1 MKIAFH
7 TGAKYLREDGTI
19 VICQKAFNDGSAI
32 ILVPSTS
39 LIQEQK
45 FCYNPSGACTDCV
58 KELTQA
64 FQILGPAGG
73 SVTPGTVTV
82 PTGVTV
88 DDLKPSERKMYDAL
102 GSDLQKKVFL
112 ERQGTYGS
120 VVMSHQQIGRMWA
133 AKLTNYLGVQVDDL
147 PGYMVALMMVDMKT
161 QRASRVHHNDNYVDA
176 HNYLEFANTMQEAG
190 E

>member
-7 TGAKYLREDGTI
+7 TGAAYLREDGTI
-19 VICQKAFNDGSAI
+19 VTCLKVYDDGSAVVR
-32 ILVPSTS
+32 VPTNTT
-39 LIQEQK
+39 QEISH
-45 FCYNPSGACTDCV
+45 CYNADGRCTSCV
-58 KELTQA
+58 KELGAA
-64 FQILGPAGG
+64 FQIIGPAHE
-73 SVTPGTVTV
+73 TEFNPHTVTASQIT
-82 PTGVTV
+82 PE
-88 DDLKPSERKMYDAL
+88 DLKPSERKMYDAL

-147 PGYMVALMMVDMKT
+147 PGYIVALMMVDMKT
-161 QRASRVHHNDNYVDA
+161 QRASRVYHNDNYVDA